1 MNQDVIKIFVGCDPN
16 NCDLEQMMVLEY
28 SIRKHT
34 QATIDIVWMQLSRDP
49 NSFWYANPETQEG
62 WNSSKWVTTFSGFRW
77 GIPAYCGYA
86 GKAIY
91 MDADVLVL
99 SDISELWHHPINPE
113 SMVAAKGAPLIN
125 RLCVSLWDCAKAR
138 EVIPSMDAFK
148 RNPDNHYSMVDQI
161 KAQPSLITPF
171 NDSYNCLD
179 GEDLALKDIK
189 ILHYTD
195 IGTQFSHPYS
205 IPRLKA
211 EGSQHWYDGQ
221 TKPHWREDLVALFA
235 QYYEEALA
243 AGYTLEQYRVTPFGN
258 VPKESLTGYH
268 GDRFVDVHHSQKK
281 KPSKIHKWQNS
292 IRKRWHKLFG

>member
-1 MNQDVIKIFVGCDPN
+1 MNDETIRVFVGCDPN

-34 QATIDIVWMQLSRDP
+34 RAQVDIVWMQLSRDP
-49 NSFWYANPETQEG
+49 DSFWYANPEAKEG

-77 GIPAYCGYA
+77 AIPAYCDYS

-91 MDADVLVL
+91 MDADVLIL
-99 SDISELWHHPINPE
+99 SDLSDLWHHPIDE
-113 SMVAAKGAPLIN
+113 HAIVAAKGAPLLN
-125 RLCVSLWDCAKAR
+125 RLCVSLWDCEKAR
-138 EVIPSMDAFK
+138 AVIPDMAAFK
-148 RNPDNHYSMVDQI
+148 GNPDNHYSMVDKI

-179 GEDLALKDIK
+179 GEDLSIEQIK

-195 IGTQFSHPYS
+195 IDTQFSHPYS
-205 IPRLKA
+205 IPRLQS

-221 TKPHWREDLVALFA
+221 TKTHWRQDLIDLFD
-235 QYYEEALA
+235 QYYKEALA
-243 AGYTLEQYRVTPFGN
+243 AGYTLDQYRVTPFGT

-268 GDRFVDVHHSQKK
+268 GDRFIDVNKSHRKK
-281 KPSKIHKWQNS
+281 TSKLQKWQNS